1 MTRPV
6 VALLAGGL
14 ARRMG
19 GGDKCFVSIGGR
31 PILAHLI
38 ARLAHQGSALIINA
52 NGDPGRFLPY
62 GLPVAADGI
71 AGHPG
76 PLAGVL
82 AGMRWVQANR
92 PEMPDLVTIPADG
105 PFAPLDLVD
114 RLLAARDEAGAEL
127 ACAASDGRSHPPI
140 GLWPVRL
147 ADALERAMVE
157 ESMRKVDLFTARYR
171 LAVAEFSSEPID
183 PFFNANHPDDV
194 AEAERMLGLLGDAG

>member
-1 MTRPV
+1 MRRPA

-19 GGDKCFVSIGGR
+19 GGDKCFVSSGGR

-52 NGDPGRFLPY
+52 NGDPERFLPY

-82 AGMRWVQANR
+82 AGMRWVQAQR
-92 PEMPDLVTIPADG
+92 PDVPDLVTIPADG